1 MNFSTRKL
9 VGLLLVVAATGLC
22 ATPTQAAIVVYDL
35 RVDFSNTSN
44 PNGPWQYLKGN
55 VPLSHFTPV
64 TQPNLPLAVA
74 NGYWG
79 DTASSNNSAIMLT
92 TAKGS
97 ATGSWTDNDFL
108 KGEVLVRTTDPS
120 GAPMNVTWTAPTA
133 GTFTYSGFLWFANG
147 PLGPGGNSFTL
158 KLNNG
163 PTMEAGSAT
172 IGQDRNNVTGMVNG
186 LTPTAVLAGD
196 VLSVQLDPL
205 PGPPF
210 GSLAGVSFTID
221 FTPIPEPGSLTL
233 ASLAGAGLAFV
244 ARRRRSATAGRRN

>member
-1 MNFSTRKL
+1 MSFTARKL
-9 VGLLLVVAATGLC
+9 VGLLLILAAAPMC

-44 PNGPWQYLKGN
+44 PNGPWQYLKGIT
-55 VPLSHFTPV
+55 PLTHFTPV
-64 TQPNLPLAVA
+64 TQPSLPAAAA

-97 ATGSWTDNDFL
+97 ATGFFSDNDFL
-108 KGEVLVRTTDPS
+108 QGEVLVRTTDPN

-163 PTMEAGSAT
+163 PTMETGSAT
-172 IGQDRNNVTGMVNG
+172 IGQDRNNVSGMVNG
-186 LTPTAVLAGD
+186 LTPTAVLPGD
-196 VLSVQLDPL
+196 VLTLQIDPL

-221 FTPIPEPGSLTL
+221 FTPVPEPGTLTL
-233 ASLAGAGLAFV
+233 ATLAGVALVFV
-244 ARRRRSATAGRRN
+244 AWRRR